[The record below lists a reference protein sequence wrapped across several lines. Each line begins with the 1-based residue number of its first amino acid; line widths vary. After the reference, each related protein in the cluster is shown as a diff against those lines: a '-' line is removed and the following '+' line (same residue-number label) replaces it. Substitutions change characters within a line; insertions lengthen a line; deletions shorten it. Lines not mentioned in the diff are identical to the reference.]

1 MNVCMSYKIFH
12 YNRVYVSEGI
22 DINKSNKLKE
32 YMIYHYWYF
41 KDTGYIY
48 EPEIWNGCHDIS
60 MMAYEL
66 ENTAYNVKEVDHITR
81 IWCN

>member
-12 YNRVYVSEGI
+12 YNRVDVSEGI

-48 EPEIWNGCHDIS
+48 EPEI
-60 MMAYEL
+60 
-66 ENTAYNVKEVDHITR
+66 
-81 IWCN
+81 